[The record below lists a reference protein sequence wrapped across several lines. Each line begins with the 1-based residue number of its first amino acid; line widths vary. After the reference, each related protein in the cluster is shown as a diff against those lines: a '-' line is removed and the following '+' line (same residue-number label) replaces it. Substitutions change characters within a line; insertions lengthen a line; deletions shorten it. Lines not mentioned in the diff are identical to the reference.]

1 MHQITTKDIDKLPAP
16 LIVWEKWIDPLGG
29 DDDIPFIDKIE
40 KEDDGDQPTIIKTK
54 PVKMLVTPMGMIPY
68 NENTATSSIFN
79 FWVGHSNFDISPE
92 ICTLIEQAQGVE
104 TLDIFTRYRF
114 RIGVGK
120 IFDDGDVMR
129 NINNIIYQHFN
140 YDKSSD

>member
-1 MHQITTKDIDKLPAP
+1 MHQVSEMTKINP
-16 LIVWEKWIDPLGG
+16 LIVWEKWVDPLGG
-29 DDDIPFIDKIE
+29 DEENSFIE
-40 KEDDGDQPTIIKTK
+40 KDDEDTESPTMIKTK
-54 PVKMLVTPMGMIPY
+54 PVKMLLTPMGMIPY

-92 ICTLIEQAQGVE
+92 ICDLIEQAYGVE

-120 IFDDGDVMR
+120 VFDDGDVMR
-129 NINNIIYQHFN
+129 NINNIIYQRFN
-140 YDKSSD
+140 YDKPSN

>member
-1 MHQITTKDIDKLPAP
+1 MTKINP
-16 LIVWEKWIDPLGG
+16 LIIWEKWVDPLGG
-29 DDDIPFIDKIE
+29 DEENSFIE
-40 KEDDGDQPTIIKTK
+40 KDDEDTESPTMIKTK
-54 PVKMLVTPMGMIPY
+54 PVKMLLTPMGMIPY

-92 ICTLIEQAQGVE
+92 ICDLIEQAYGVE

-120 IFDDGDVMR
+120 VFDDGDVMR
-129 NINNIIYQHFN
+129 NINNIIISTLQL
-140 YDKSSD
+140 